1 MEDQVITL
9 SLTVKEVNTILATLA
24 KHPFEEVFT
33 LISKVRDQGESQIE
47 EQKDAKTAE
56 PEAREGELVL

>member
-33 LISKVRDQGESQIE
+33 LIGKVRDQGESQIE
-47 EQKDAKTAE
+47 NKESADAAE
-56 PEAREGELVL
+56 AKEGELVL